1 MHDERDRT
9 NPGYSPEGIDPID
22 PVSGDTAD
30 TAHPQGATGAPAAA
44 GMFDRAPAA
53 DAAHAA
59 HAAAAPNAP
68 AAVAAA
74 LSADLRAAWLKLD
87 RSAQMLAAASAGALL
102 LTLLG
107 LPFGV
112 WDSAQFV
119 MIVIVAS
126 LVTGATAWVGGTPA
140 ARSLPV
146 PLSTVELGAG
156 LVLAS
161 LAGLKLLEI
170 LFDLDDLGGSGGIV
184 GLAIAVALVLATG
197 VLVSAVMAR
206 GADPLAAIRSGDRGV
221 MIAVAGFALVIVGW
235 ALNVSFSFWTLA
247 QAALPV
253 AVLAI
258 AALTVVEAPRIPSPI
273 PVAWV
278 GAAIAVFGAIL
289 AVAHWGDLTSLG
301 QTELELDPF
310 DFLGLLA
317 YSVGAA
323 LTIVGGVLSGAATL
337 PADPSAD
344 DPAGGI

>member
-1 MHDERDRT
+1 MHDGGERP
-9 NPGYSPEGIDPID
+9 NPGEPPETIDPTDPTD
-22 PVSGDTAD
+22 PVSGDAPD
-30 TAHPQGATGAPAAA
+30 TAHPPDAA
-44 GMFDRAPAA
+44 RALDAA
-53 DAAHAA
+53 DAPDLAPAPEAA
-59 HAAAAPNAP
+59 PGAPNAP
-68 AAVAAA
+68 AAFAAV

-87 RSAQMLAAASAGALL
+87 PSAQMLAAASAGVLL

-119 MIVIVAS
+119 MIVVVAS

-146 PLSTVELGAG
+146 PLSTIELGAG

-170 LFDLDDLGGSGGIV
+170 LFDIDDLGGAGGIF
-184 GLAIAVALVLATG
+184 GLVIAVALVGAAG
-197 VLVSAVMAR
+197 ALVRSVIQR
-206 GADPLAAIRSGDRGV
+206 GADPLGSIRSDDRGAL
-221 MIAVAGFALVIVGW
+221 IAVAGFALVMGGW

-301 QTELELDPF
+301 QTELVLDPF
-310 DFLGLLA
+310 DFLGLLG
-317 YSVGAA
+317 YSVGAG
-323 LTIVGGVLSGAATL
+323 LIIVGGVLSGAATL

-344 DPAGGI
+344 DPAGRS

>member
-1 MHDERDRT
+1 MHDEGDRP
-9 NPGYSPEGIDPID
+9 NPGYPPVSID
-22 PVSGDTAD
+22 PVPAD
-30 TAHPQGATGAPAAA
+30 TPDTSRRPDAA
-44 GMFDRAPAA
+44 RAPDAA
-53 DAAHAA
+53 DAFDLAPAPDAA
-59 HAAAAPNAP
+59 HAAAAPNAS

-87 RSAQMLAAASAGALL
+87 PFAQVLAAASAGALL

-112 WDSAQFV
+112 WNSAQFV
-119 MIVIVAS
+119 MIVVVAS
-126 LVTGATAWVGGTPA
+126 LVTSATAWVGGTPA
-140 ARSLPV
+140 ASSLPV
-146 PLSTVELGAG
+146 PLSTIEHGAG

-170 LFDLDDLGGSGGIV
+170 LFDIDDLGGSGGIV
-184 GLAIAVALVLATG
+184 GLAIAVALVGAAG
-197 VLVSAVMAR
+197 ALVRSVIQR

-221 MIAVAGFALVIVGW
+221 MIAVAGFALVMGGW

-301 QTELELDPF
+301 QTELELDLF
-310 DFLGLLA
+310 DFLGLLV
-317 YSVGAA
+317 YTVGAGLIIA
-323 LTIVGGVLSGAATL
+323 GGVLSGAGTL
-337 PADPSAD
+337 PADPSAE
-344 DPAGGI
+344 DPAGQV

>member
-1 MHDERDRT
+1 M
-9 NPGYSPEGIDPID
+9 PP
-22 PVSGDTAD
+22 
-30 TAHPQGATGAPAAA
+30 
-44 GMFDRAPAA
+44 
-53 DAAHAA
+53 AAHA
-59 HAAAAPNAP
+59 PDTTSP

-74 LSADLRAAWLKLD
+74 LSADLQSAWSKLD
-87 RSAQMLAAASAGALL
+87 PSAQILAAASVGALI
-102 LTLLG
+102 LTVLG

-126 LVTGATAWVGGTPA
+126 LIAGVTAWVGGTPA

-146 PLSTVELGAG
+146 PLSTIELGSG

-161 LAGLKLLEI
+161 LAVLILLEI
-170 LFDLDDLGGSGGIV
+170 LFDIDDLGGSGGIV
-184 GLAIAVALVLATG
+184 GLAIAVALLG
-197 VLVSAVMAR
+197 AVGAIVRSVIQR
-206 GADPLAAIRSGDRGV
+206 GADPLGSIRSGDRGV
-221 MIAVAGFALVIVGW
+221 MIAVAGFALVMVGW
-235 ALNVSFSFWTLA
+235 ALNVSFSFWTLG

-258 AALTVVEAPRIPSPI
+258 AALTVVEAPRIPSPV

-301 QTELELDPF
+301 QTELELGPL

-317 YSVGAA
+317 YTVGAGLIIA
-323 LTIVGGVLSGAATL
+323 GGVLSGAATL
-337 PADPSAD
+337 PSDPSAD
-344 DPAGGI
+344 DPAGAI

>member
-1 MHDERDRT
+1 MQDEGERP
-9 NPGYSPEGIDPID
+9 NPGDPPETMDPTDPID
-22 PVSGDTAD
+22 PVSGDAPD
-30 TAHPQGATGAPAAA
+30 AAHPPDAA
-44 GMFDRAPAA
+44 RALDAA
-53 DAAHAA
+53 DAPDLAPAPEAA
-59 HAAAAPNAP
+59 PGAPNAP
-68 AAVAAA
+68 AAFAAV

-87 RSAQMLAAASAGALL
+87 PSAQMLAAASAGVLL

-119 MIVIVAS
+119 MIVVVAS

-146 PLSTVELGAG
+146 PLSTIELGTG

-170 LFDLDDLGGSGGIV
+170 LFDIDDLGGAGGIV
-184 GLAIAVALVLATG
+184 GLVIAVALVGAAG
-197 VLVSAVMAR
+197 ALVRSVIQR
-206 GADPLAAIRSGDRGV
+206 GADPLGSIRSADRGAL
-221 MIAVAGFALVIVGW
+221 IAVAGFALVMGGW

-301 QTELELDPF
+301 QTELVLDPF
-310 DFLGLLA
+310 DFLGLLG
-317 YSVGAA
+317 YSVGAG
-323 LTIVGGVLSGAATL
+323 LIIVGGVLSGAATL

-344 DPAGGI
+344 DPAGRS